1 MPRAERAGL
10 RAPLGPAALLGGL
23 AMLAG
28 CAAGSIERGVFHS
41 DKGYRVT
48 LPAEGWQVER
58 EPRAD
63 LALKRGDAESPPPA
77 SGGMLVN
84 ASCDARSVG
93 RPLRLLSR
101 YLVFGLVHRSVVEE
115 APVQVGGREGLR
127 QVVRGQREGIDVEV
141 EAVVVKDERCV
152 YDFLYVAPAPAFAGG
167 QPAFRAF
174 VESFAVAQP

>member
-1 MPRAERAGL
+1 MPRAERAGV
-10 RAPLGPAALLGGL
+10 RPAALLGGL

-28 CAAGSIERGVFHS
+28 CASGSIERGVFHS

-48 LPAEGWQVER
+48 LPADGWQVER

-63 LALKRGDAESPPPA
+63 LALKRGPADGDAA
-77 SGGMLVN
+77 AAGGMLVN
-84 ASCDARSVG
+84 ATCDGRSVE

-101 YLVFGLVHRSVVEE
+101 YLVFGLVHRAVVEE
-115 APVQVGGREGLR
+115 APVQLAGREGLR
-127 QVVRGQREGIDVEV
+127 QVVRGERAGTEVEV

-152 YDFLYVAPAPAFAGG
+152 YDFLYVAPAPEFAGG
-167 QPAFRAF
+167 RPAFRAF

>member
-1 MPRAERAGL
+1 MPRAERAAV
-10 RAPLGPAALLGGL
+10 RSAALLGGL

-63 LALKRGDAESPPPA
+63 LALKRAAAESA
-77 SGGMLVN
+77 AAGGMLVS
-84 ASCDARSVG
+84 ATCDARSLG

-101 YLVFGLVHRSVVEE
+101 YLVFGLAHRSVVEE
-115 APVQVGGREGLR
+115 APLELAGREGLR
-127 QVVRGQREGIDVEV
+127 QVVRGQREGTDVEV

-152 YDFLYVAPAPAFAGG
+152 YDFLYVAPAPAFAEGRA
-167 QPAFRAF
+167 AFRAL